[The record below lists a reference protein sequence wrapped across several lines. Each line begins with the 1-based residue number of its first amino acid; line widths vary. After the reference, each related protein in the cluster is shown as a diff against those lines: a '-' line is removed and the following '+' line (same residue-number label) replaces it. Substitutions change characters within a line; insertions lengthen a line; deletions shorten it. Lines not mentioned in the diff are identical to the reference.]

1 MNIYIPT
8 GLRDKIKLW
17 SLRAIFDCG
26 GVYELVIRNDGV
38 CRLFGI
44 PCDLDKSDIPKVSK
58 TLKAELKRLE
68 ELDGA
73 GKIGSNAN
81 LNANL
86 ELVKNT
92 LGLNSTERDLLEF
105 FAITKSV
112 GAIKELMNHIRVDT
126 FRLSY
131 FISKVLG
138 IRLNLVKSALKTSSA
153 LLSCKIIRLDKC
165 RYKPDFNDLIE
176 FCDENLPFNL
186 LELKKPSIDELF
198 AGILRKCSASKLE
211 ISDFEHLDI
220 KVNDVLKYLQNYQKG
235 TNILLYGLPGT
246 GKTEFCKMIAKE
258 LNKELFEVAF
268 CDEDGDNLNA
278 LARFSSLTC
287 ANALLDEKN
296 SIILFDEV
304 EDIFGK
310 NSLSKALI
318 NRTLE
323 ENAVPTFWLTNDVFG
338 MDDAYIRRFD
348 MVIEFKIPPKD
359 RRKELIARYT
369 NGALGKKTIN
379 KLAKN
384 KDIAPALISSASKVL
399 NALKVADEKE
409 RNKLFATL
417 INGNLN
423 AQGKLRIEIKKS
435 KKTKGVE
442 LPQSYDTS
450 YINTSVDLKAM
461 VARIKERPNA
471 RICIYGVPGTGKS
484 AYAKYIAKELG
495 KEIIIKKASELLG
508 MYVGENEKN
517 IARAFR
523 EAKEKKAVL
532 CFDEVD
538 SFLGERST
546 AVRSWEVSMVNEMLV
561 QMESFNGVFIA
572 TTNLCD
578 SLDKAS
584 LRRFD
589 MKIEFGYLKPEQA
602 CELFKK
608 ECELLGLEVNA
619 GALECVSSLR
629 ALAPGDFA
637 AVKRANAF
645 CPISSA
651 DNFANRL
658 KDEVRLKNAETSK
671 KIGF

>member
-1 MNIYIPT
+1 M
-8 GLRDKIKLW
+8 
-17 SLRAIFDCG
+17 
-26 GVYELVIRNDGV
+26 
-38 CRLFGI
+38 
-44 PCDLDKSDIPKVSK
+44 KS
-58 TLKAELKRLE
+58 TLKLNEIETKLLTFLSICKGVLALKFFMNNINI
-68 ELDGA
+68 DA
-73 GKIGSNAN
+73 
-81 LNANL
+81 L
-86 ELVKNT
+86 ELPFFLAKV
-92 LGLNSTERDLLEF
+92 LGLNASS
-105 FAITKSV
+105 I
-112 GAIKELMNHIRVDT
+112 
-126 FRLSY
+126 
-131 FISKVLG
+131 
-138 IRLNLVKSALKTSSA
+138 KSALKHSST
-153 LLSCKIIRLDKC
+153 LLASNVIELRKNH
-165 RYKPDFNDLIE
+165 YKPDFNDLID
-176 FCDENLPFNL
+176 FCDEDLPFNL
-186 LELKKPSIDELF
+186 LELRNPSIDELF

-220 KVNDVLKYLQNYQKG
+220 KVNDVLKYLQNCQKG

-258 LNKELFEVAF
+258 LGKELFEVAF

-287 ANALLDEKN
+287 ANALLEAKN

-310 NSLSKALI
+310 NSLSKALV

-348 MVIEFKIPPKD
+348 MVIEFKIPPKA

-409 RNKLFATL
+409 RNKLFTRL
-417 INGNLN
+417 INANLN
-423 AQGKLRIEIKKS
+423 AQGKLRIENKKS
-435 KKTKGVE
+435 KKSKGVE

-461 VARIKERPNA
+461 VAGIKQRPNA
-471 RICIYGVPGTGKS
+471 RICLYGVPGTGKS
-484 AYAKYIAKELG
+484 AYAKFIARELG
-495 KEIIIKKASELLG
+495 REIIIKKASELLG

-589 MKIEFGYLKPEQA
+589 MKIEFGYLKAEQA

-608 ECELLGLEVNA
+608 ECEILRLEVSKS
-619 GALECVSSLR
+619 ALECVGLLR
-629 ALAPGDFA
+629 ALTPGDFA

-651 DNFANRL
+651 DDFANRL

>member
-1 MNIYIPT
+1 MKVFLPKGLENQIRLWALRAVFECDDIYDLVMRNDDMCYFFGIEI
-8 GLRDKIKLW
+8 GLEKKDAPKIK
-17 SLRAIFDCG
+17 RA
-26 GVYELVIRNDGV
+26 
-38 CRLFGI
+38 
-44 PCDLDKSDIPKVSK
+44 
-58 TLKAELKRLE
+58 LKAQLTQLSELE
-68 ELDGA
+68 SA
-73 GKIGSNAN
+73 GKIGSNTK
-81 LNANL
+81 LNANIALVKSTLKLNEIETKLLTFLSICKGVLALKFFMNNINIDAL
-86 ELVKNT
+86 ELPFFLAKV
-92 LGLNSTERDLLEF
+92 LGLNASS
-105 FAITKSV
+105 I
-112 GAIKELMNHIRVDT
+112 
-126 FRLSY
+126 
-131 FISKVLG
+131 
-138 IRLNLVKSALKTSSA
+138 KSALKHSST
-153 LLSCKIIRLDKC
+153 LLASNVIQLRKNH
-165 RYKPDFNDLIE
+165 YKPDFNDLID

-186 LELKKPSIDELF
+186 LELRNPSIDELF
-198 AGILRKCSASKLE
+198 SGILRKCSGAKLSKK
-211 ISDFEHLDI
+211 DFEHLPFKTGDL
-220 KVNDVLKYLQNYQKG
+220 LKYLENSKSG

-287 ANALLDEKN
+287 ANALLDEKS

-323 ENAVPTFWLTNDVFG
+323 ENKVPSFWLTNDVFG

-348 MVIEFKIPPKD
+348 MVIEFKIPPKA
-359 RRKELIARYT
+359 RRKELIASHT
-369 NGALGKKTIN
+369 NGSLSQKTIN

-399 NALKVADEKE
+399 NVLKKDDEKE

-423 AQGKLRIEIKKS
+423 AQGKLRIENKKS
-435 KKTKGVE
+435 KKSKSTE
-442 LPQSYDTS
+442 LPASYDTS

-461 VARIKERPNA
+461 VAGIKERPNA
-471 RICIYGVPGTGKS
+471 RICIYGVAGTGKS
-484 AYAKYIAKELG
+484 AYAKYIARELG
-495 KEIIIKKASELLG
+495 CEIIIKKASEILG
-508 MYVGENEKN
+508 MYVGQTEKN
-517 IARAFR
+517 IANAFK
-523 EAKEKKAVL
+523 EAKSKKAVL
-532 CFDEVD
+532 VFDEVD
-538 SFLGERST
+538 SFLQDRSS
-546 AVRSWEVSMVNEMLV
+546 ANRSWEISQVNEMLV
-561 QMESFNGVFIA
+561 QMESFEGVFIA

-589 MKIEFGYLKPEQA
+589 MKIEFGYLKAEQA

-608 ECELLGLEVNA
+608 ECELLGLEVSA
-619 GALECVSSLR
+619 GALECVGSLR
-629 ALAPGDFA
+629 ALTPGDFA

-651 DNFANRL
+651 DDFANRL